1 MESPVEAGLFILSRI
16 SKLFNSILQKLK
28 NNAFQVIMTSP
39 EMCLKH
45 SETRELLSSREFS
58 KDIIGFIVDEAH
70 CISQWGGDF
79 RKPYGMLDKLQAFVA
94 LCTPFLTT
102 SATITRAAFGEIV
115 NKLNIDID
123 KAFYLNLGN
132 DHPNVTPSVIEMKNQ
147 KDFEALK
154 NLVMAGV
161 KSPDDLMKTIIFTN
175 SIR

>member
-39 EMCLKH
+39 EMCLEH

-79 RKPYGMLDKLQAFVA
+79 CKPYGMLDKLRAFVA
-94 LCTPFLTT
+94 SCTPFLTT

-115 NKLNIDID
+115 GKLNIDID

-132 DHPNVTPSVIEMKNQ
+132 DRPNVTPSVIEMKNQ
-147 KDFEALK
+147 K
-154 NLVMAGV
+154 
-161 KSPDDLMKTIIFTN
+161 TYI
-175 SIR
+175 